1 VKEKSTMSSGV
12 PITLALL
19 IGLLFASA
27 AHAGFD
33 GSKPFLCAITETVTC
48 NEAGDCER
56 GSAADVNLPD
66 FVTVDVPGKMLR
78 EHGDGDRSSPITSSQ
93 TIGGEL
99 VLPGVQDHAWSA
111 IVTPQGRFR
120 ASAAGGEGGFL
131 LFGVCTDR

>member
-1 VKEKSTMSSGV
+1 MSSGAS
-12 PITLALL
+12 IALGLL
-19 IGLLFASA
+19 IGLLAASA
-27 AHAGFD
+27 AQAGFD

-48 NEAGDCER
+48 SEAGDCER
-56 GSAADVNLPD
+56 GSAADVGLPD

-93 TIGGEL
+93 KIDGEL
-99 VLPGVQDHAWSA
+99 VLQGVQDHAWSA
-111 IVTPQGRFR
+111 IVTPRGRLR